1 MLVLTIMDSIL
12 KTVLLQLDCKKDS
25 TDKKSK
31 RVSRMCTVKKEP
43 LSETEHSSKRI
54 TRRSLGQSKSGD
66 KILEISEHSK
76 TIFKRNS
83 RSKAC
88 KLRKGQN
95 SSAKDIPHAS
105 NVPKDIPSK
114 ASGKE
119 VGKKSN
125 SLPESK
131 RRKVYSL
138 RQSSQNSNRKA
149 DSLAD
154 GAGKISIS
162 YVCFYSF
169 IKIQLL
175 IS

>member
-1 MLVLTIMDSIL
+1 MLMLTITDSIL

-25 TDKKSK
+25 TDSKSK

-43 LSETEHSSKRI
+43 LSETEHSSKRV

-83 RSKAC
+83 KSKAC
-88 KLRKGQN
+88 KLRKGGQN

-105 NVPKDIPSK
+105 NVPKDSIPSTSSK
-114 ASGKE
+114 ASSKE

-154 GAGKISIS
+154 GAGKISI
-162 YVCFYSF
+162 
-169 IKIQLL
+169 
-175 IS
+175 